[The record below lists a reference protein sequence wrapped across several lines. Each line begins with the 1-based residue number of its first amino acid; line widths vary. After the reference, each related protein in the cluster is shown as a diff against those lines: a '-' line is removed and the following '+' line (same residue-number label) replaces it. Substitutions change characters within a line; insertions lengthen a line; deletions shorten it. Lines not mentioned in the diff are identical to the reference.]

1 MFAVLSDSFALGGGR
16 YSQKNWMVDGGWGMG
31 DGGWGMGDG
40 DVQPASQIWPKSA
53 IFPTLFMT
61 GPKIPYPPY
70 DLTQFPS
77 I

>member
-40 DVQPASQIWPKSA
+40 GWGMGDGGWGCAA
-53 IFPTLFMT
+53 RFPNMA
-61 GPKIPYPPY
+61 
-70 DLTQFPS
+70 
-77 I
+77 